1 MQDELKSQGIR
12 VEIDD
17 RNEKMGYKIREAQ
30 MNKIPYQ
37 IVVGDKEVENNE
49 VNVRQYGSEN
59 QKTLEKDEF
68 IWSLVDEIRLK
79 KRR

>member
-1 MQDELKSQGIR
+1 
-12 VEIDD
+12 
-17 RNEKMGYKIREAQ
+17 MGYKIREAQ